1 MDNEGT
7 EGKAEVS
14 SSPALA
20 KQGNLKHQCTSM
32 RNFLIFLT
40 KQLPVWQGAALC
52 NPAVSCTQGRL
63 GFQYFNHSS
72 LTLMVYEGTELSG
85 QGRSDRVLNYCSSP
99 SLRWNESWGVDPGV
113 WVGLVCGDTD
123 GQWKRASLRIRD
135 MASTS
140 FQHSAVQPWVRG
152 LFKLKFPHL

>member
-1 MDNEGT
+1 MCVSVVDNEGT

-14 SSPALA
+14 SYPALA

-85 QGRSDRVLNYCSSP
+85 QGRSDRVLNSAPLLP
-99 SLRWNESWGVDPGV
+99 SDETKAEV
-113 WVGLVCGDTD
+113 WIQECELG
-123 GQWKRASLRIRD
+123 
-135 MASTS
+135 
-140 FQHSAVQPWVRG
+140 
-152 LFKLKFPHL
+152 